1 MDAYTKFKYNMEEFN
16 KNDYNKNERDNLTFE
31 ELQKLENI
39 MKLNLLSKY
48 GDSDDGMSLSES
60 NSSSDSEYIP
70 NKNSDNDDS
79 ESDSNSDN
87 DSRSSSTSSVEE
99 KHKSKSKK
107 RQHKKS
113 KTKSKQE
120 RNINDILKI
129 ENLKQSK
136 VALEK
141 KIHFMQLELLNKT
154 NELNETQNKLNNI
167 NIFSEHE
174 EKIINFL
181 LSYKNH
187 FNKNLAIYKDITDT
201 ENENKIL
208 NDSIKLQNALFKL
221 NQVQENICNITN
233 MIFVEAKFNK
243 ILSVFD
249 ELIIDDELNSKNKKK
264 VEMFR
269 TLFKQIVRR
278 FNILTVD
285 INNKVNNYNFIIQK
299 NFKTKYDFLILFVA
313 VLFVIVAM
321 YLGR

>member
-1 MDAYTKFKYNMEEFN
+1 MNAYTKFKYNMEEFSKNESN
-16 KNDYNKNERDNLTFE
+16 KNNSENRDNLTFE
-31 ELQKLENI
+31 ELQKLENMI
-39 MKLNLLSKY
+39 KLNLLSKY
-48 GDSDDGMSLSES
+48 GDSDDEMSLSES
-60 NSSSDSEYIP
+60 TISSDSEYVP
-70 NKNSDNDDS
+70 GKNTD
-79 ESDSNSDN
+79 SDSDS
-87 DSRSSSTSSVEE
+87 DSRSSSTSSVDE
-99 KHKSKSKK
+99 KHKSKSKSK
-107 RQHKKS
+107 NRKLKS
-113 KTKSKQE
+113 KSKSKSKQE

-154 NELNETQNKLNNI
+154 NDLNETQNKLNNI

-201 ENENKIL
+201 EHENQIL
-208 NDSIKLQNALFKL
+208 NDGIKLQNALFKL
-221 NQVQENICNITN
+221 NQVQENICNINN
-233 MIFVEAKFNK
+233 MIFSEAKFNK
-243 ILSVFD
+243 ILSSYE
-249 ELIIDDELNSKNKKK
+249 ELIIDDEITSKNKKK

-278 FNILTVD
+278 FSILTVD

-299 NFKTKYDFLILFVA
+299 NFKTKYDVIILLVA
-313 VLFVIVAM
+313 VLIVITAI